1 MANHFPEA
9 KQVDLQL
16 VRSLA
21 MPVALQLNPLE
32 HQITAL
38 PDDKDLEFYFIP
50 HTEKVLFAPYLRKKP
65 YRNLKLI
72 SYEHP
77 ATSLSFFF
85 KHKYTLEKD
94 VPLPEV
100 VAYVENHIAMEEER
114 LMQNPALNQSSS
126 TTLPKLHAL
135 LNQLRQ
141 RPDSLNWCLSNY
153 HLHYR
158 YWYLTYRYFTD
169 ETGDKSD
176 TRNTHLLKHEQRTP
190 SRRQEKVN
198 LIFVHSEGIHRDIP
212 NDNKQIDRYLALF
225 PNRIEE
231 GTQWLYW
238 RNNPLAV
245 ESGRSP
251 VTHYQQMELF
261 SNPEM
266 KADSPKIET

>member
-1 MANHFPEA
+1 MATHSYES

-16 VRSLA
+16 IRSLA
-21 MPVALQLNPLE
+21 LPIALQLNTLE
-32 HQITAL
+32 HQVTGL

-85 KHKYTLEKD
+85 KHKYTLEKE
-94 VPLPEV
+94 VPLNEV
-100 VAYVENHIAMEEER
+100 ITYVEHHIAMEEER
-114 LMQNPALNQSSS
+114 LGQNPGLTRAATS
-126 TTLPKLHAL
+126 TLPNLRML

-141 RPDSLNWCLSNY
+141 HPDSLNWCMSNY

-169 ETGDKSD
+169 EKGDQSD

-198 LIFVHSEGIHRDIP
+198 LIFVDSEGIQRDIP
-212 NDNKQIDRYLALF
+212 NDNKQIDRYLASF
-225 PNRIEE
+225 PHRIEE
-231 GTQWLYW
+231 GTLWLYW
-238 RNNPLAV
+238 RHNPTAV
-245 ESGRSP
+245 EPSQSP
-251 VTHYQQMELF
+251 VTPYKQMELF
-261 SNPEM
+261 DALETKS
-266 KADSPKIET
+266 DSPVT